1 MRFRDI
7 GNCFKVRMKRE
18 DGTEFFGQLSLPTM
32 SNNRTTD
39 FSPTRRQLRVD
50 DAVKLSP
57 GVIFFTP
64 KKEAYLT
71 AYNGEN
77 EYIRSDLNTFIAI
90 HVTREMRWTRVKT
103 KTNPVTG
110 LQEGTEEED
119 LGLIWTAFETDG
131 QTEDTLNVVKKDFRI
146 VTNVEVLEG
155 DYIGKY
161 RALRVDYSLGV
172 YIVHV

>member
-1 MRFRDI
+1 M
-7 GNCFKVRMKRE
+7 
-18 DGTEFFGQLSLPTM
+18 
-32 SNNRTTD
+32 
-39 FSPTRRQLRVD
+39 
-50 DAVKLSP
+50 
-57 GVIFFTP
+57 
-64 KKEAYLT
+64 
-71 AYNGEN
+71 
-77 EYIRSDLNTFIAI
+77 NTFIAI

-119 LGLIWTAFETDG
+119 FGLIWTAFETDG
-131 QTEDTLNVVKKDFRI
+131 QTEDTLNVAKKDFRI

-155 DYIGKY
+155 DYIGKH

>member
-1 MRFRDI
+1 MRFSDI
-7 GNCFKVRMKRE
+7 GDRFKIRLRRE
-18 DGTEFFGQLSLPTM
+18 DGNEFFGQLTLPTL

-50 DAVKLSP
+50 DAVKLTP

-64 KKEAYLT
+64 KNESYMT
-71 AYNGEN
+71 AYNGEI
-77 EYIRSDLNTFIAI
+77 EYIRSDLNTFLAI
-90 HVTREMRWTRVKT
+90 HVTREMRWSRVKT

-131 QTEDTLNVVKKDFRI
+131 QTLDTMKVVKKDFRI
-146 VTNVEVLEG
+146 ITNVEVLEG

-172 YIVHV
+172 YVVHV